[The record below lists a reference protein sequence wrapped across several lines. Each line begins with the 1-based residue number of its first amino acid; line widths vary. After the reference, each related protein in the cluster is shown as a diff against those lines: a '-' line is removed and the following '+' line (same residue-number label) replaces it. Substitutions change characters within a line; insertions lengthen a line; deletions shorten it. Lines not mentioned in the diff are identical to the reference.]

1 MSFVHTA
8 FGRGQI
14 VGEET
19 VRGRKQYLVAGNGFK
34 LWVDEADAQ
43 IHTGAADFDFEP
55 AEDVNEENSTD
66 LPYNPEPQFPV
77 EGFSDEQTI
86 QPNHE
91 LDADDRLSPADSLTF
106 DEVGDREYPGPA
118 EHLFARR
125 SAAFSQQD
133 FDSRGVDNPR
143 YLSTEELIDH
153 HRNNK
158 GQYLS
163 RDDMDYAEAVM
174 EELIHREEDGDP
186 EAAEYN
192 EISFRKD
199 AGLSKDKHYPEAD
212 DFIDWLGARHYPEI
226 YHAYDPDIR
235 AQYADEARRSPE
247 EMEDLAR
254 MLEDPYFGSDDAGVI
269 MDGTRHLAGLSDKY
283 IQIEADADH
292 YNDPVVRFRD
302 DPIREINRL
311 AHSLSDVHDD
321 DRMDH
326 YAALVDSDPM
336 LREAAWSDVR
346 QKAQRIR
353 REGKMD
359 VHDIDNNQIYATVH
373 GDHGD
378 YDVMIVKGG
387 LGGNSITQWTCTCD
401 WGRHAFKRK
410 VLHVGRLCS
419 HGLAGWLEMQSH
431 ELHDVA
437 EKHPYKK
444 RAAHD
449 EVTLEDL
456 IGPPYEEDHG
466 RVPASRP
473 RREIDPELAELLDE
487 DYLREHGYRT
497 ADVIDDYKSFN
508 DEYNDGHVDKA
519 TADNFISRPHQAGGI
534 EPMEPEDVDKLYN
547 YVEDNKTEPGR
558 RNYEV
563 PYTLDPDKAYKKA
576 EVLRTSPHSLTP
588 DLKFIPKGEDE
599 HFVDVEEDE
608 RETTGPDQIVHFSS
622 RTAGYDDDPE
632 GDWGRF
638 MEDMA
643 ATAHMETDN
652 SGPVPVHT
660 FPSSGSAYNGCQTN
674 ENIHDGDIIHVP
686 SEGVVGLAGTWPAA
700 VTKNYGQLHAYGSDV
715 HDNPSI
721 LDGPKKDYEDKITAR
736 HFLQALEFARQHGYE
751 TGPYVK
757 EGRRRYA
764 GEELDPEPY
773 RDFDGGGELLDELR
787 EESSTPLEEDFGN
800 MRDRNDDVR
809 EIVEELREK
818 GYDADQFV
826 ASRRRSSYG
835 VGNQGAGPGGAFGQP
850 GGGNWADEPFAGS
863 GPDPKLWYESSEDYV
878 DAHERPRY
886 EDVTDLGDDDIIKY
900 TKDKPKQSKT
910 AWLPGKHK
918 RQKDRPLLPEDYEE
932 EDDAGRG
939 ITRLPSGE
947 QAETLVVRRH
957 HAWLDSPSPPSED
970 DVPADCVICGK
981 KLDYENTTG
990 VCSKRC
996 QRELDEDNR
1005 RFDEGMAQQYE
1016 QELADEEEL
1025 RHLGSVDP
1033 IEKFYKSGAADA
1045 LNSGSRSG
1053 GGSFSDD
1060 AIAANAQNFLM
1071 RTAGRNYSLAEQ
1083 RELEDEE
1090 HHLGAR
1096 NLDGLDLAG
1105 THYLS

>member
-34 LWVDEADAQ
+34 LWVDETDAQ

-106 DEVGDREYPGPA
+106 EDVEDREYPGPG

-125 SAAFSQQD
+125 TAAGFDYSPPIDPDEFLD
-133 FDSRGVDNPR
+133 FCKHYG
-143 YLSTEELIDH
+143 L
-153 HRNNK
+153 
-158 GQYLS
+158 
-163 RDDMDYAEAVM
+163 
-174 EELIHREEDGDP
+174 DP
-186 EAAEYN
+186 EDPESEETYDAEN
-192 EISFRKD
+192 FEHT
-199 AGLSKDKHYPEAD
+199 LSIGRE
-212 DFIDWLGARHYPEI
+212 
-226 YHAYDPDIR
+226 
-235 AQYADEARRSPE
+235 
-247 EMEDLAR
+247 
-254 MLEDPYFGSDDAGVI
+254 
-269 MDGTRHLAGLSDKY
+269 GTRHLAGLSDKY
-283 IQIEADADH
+283 IEITADADH
-292 YNDPVVRFRD
+292 YNDPVQRFRD
-302 DPIREINRL
+302 DPIREINRV

-419 HGLAGWLEMQSH
+419 HGLAGWLEMQSQ
-431 ELHDVA
+431 ELSDVA
-437 EKHPYKK
+437 KKHPYKK
-444 RAAHD
+444 RA
-449 EVTLEDL
+449 
-456 IGPPYEEDHG
+456 
-466 RVPASRP
+466 
-473 RREIDPELAELLDE
+473 
-487 DYLREHGYRT
+487 
-497 ADVIDDYKSFN
+497 DVVDDYKSFN

-563 PYTLDPDKAYKKA
+563 PYTLDPDKAYKSA
-576 EVLRTSPHSLTP
+576 EVLRTTPHSLTP

-622 RTAGYDDDPE
+622 RYASDEEYKLVEDEDPTMDPDFEDAPGEYTKMRSIDDPGGQKYRAVPPEIAQALRRRFDGGSASVYHPDKPGVILQDIENFWDGPREVKVLDNGDLEYTCPYNGRSDRFNAHGYYDDNGQLKP
-632 GDWGRF
+632 WGR
-638 MEDMA
+638 DA
-643 ATAHMETDN
+643 
-652 SGPVPVHT
+652 S
-660 FPSSGSAYNGCQTN
+660 
-674 ENIHDGDIIHVP
+674 
-686 SEGVVGLAGTWPAA
+686 
-700 VTKNYGQLHAYGSDV
+700 
-715 HDNPSI
+715 
-721 LDGPKKDYEDKITAR
+721 
-736 HFLQALEFARQHGYE
+736 
-751 TGPYVK
+751 
-757 EGRRRYA
+757 RRYA
-764 GEELDPEPY
+764 GEEVDPEPY
-773 RDFDGGGELLDELR
+773 RDFSGGGELLNELR

-826 ASRRRSSYG
+826 ASRRTARGASDLDSIALISEYDKARRDLNDHGPDWYDHDGEIASAYQEHILDELQRRADAGDPAARRFMTSSYG

-900 TKDKPKQSKT
+900 TEKPQ
-910 AWLPGKHK
+910 
-918 RQKDRPLLPEDYEE
+918 QKK
-932 EDDAGRG
+932 
-939 ITRLPSGE
+939 
-947 QAETLVVRRH
+947 
-957 HAWLDSPSPPSED
+957 AWLDSPSPDWEEEMECGWCRKPLAED
-970 DVPADCVICGK
+970 NKTGFCSRKCKRESDNDMRSLDEMGAWQNEQD
-981 KLDYENTTG
+981 KLDAE
-990 VCSKRC
+990 
-996 QRELDEDNR
+996 
-1005 RFDEGMAQQYE
+1005 F
-1016 QELADEEEL
+1016 L
-1025 RHLGSVDP
+1025 RDASVDP
-1033 IEKFYKSGAADA
+1033 IEAFYKSGAADA
-1045 LNSGSRSG
+1045 IKSGSRSG

-1060 AIAANAQNFLM
+1060 AIAERANQFLM

-1105 THYLS
+1105 THYISDL

>member
-106 DEVGDREYPGPA
+106 EDVEDREYPGPG

-125 SAAFSQQD
+125 TASED
-133 FDSRGVDNPR
+133 DEPR
-143 YLSTEELIDH
+143 IVMI
-153 HRNNK
+153 RN
-158 GQYLS
+158 GPG
-163 RDDMDYAEAVM
+163 AEPLGEFV
-174 EELIHREEDGDP
+174 EEEDDDPGWEGSIPLDHLLDHFGIGDTLEEQFP
-186 EAAEYN
+186 EK
-192 EISFRKD
+192 F
-199 AGLSKDKHYPEAD
+199 
-212 DFIDWLGARHYPEI
+212 
-226 YHAYDPDIR
+226 
-235 AQYADEARRSPE
+235 
-247 EMEDLAR
+247 
-254 MLEDPYFGSDDAGVI
+254 
-269 MDGTRHLAGLSDKY
+269 AGLSDKY
-283 IQIEADADH
+283 IDITADVDH

-321 DRMDH
+321 DRMEH
-326 YAALVDSDPM
+326 YAALVDSDSHI
-336 LREAAWSDVR
+336 REAAWSDVR

-419 HGLAGWLEMQSH
+419 HGLAGWLEMQSQ
-431 ELHDVA
+431 ELSDVA
-437 EKHPYKK
+437 KKHPYKK
-444 RAAHD
+444 RA
-449 EVTLEDL
+449 
-456 IGPPYEEDHG
+456 
-466 RVPASRP
+466 
-473 RREIDPELAELLDE
+473 
-487 DYLREHGYRT
+487 
-497 ADVIDDYKSFN
+497 DVVDDYKSFN

-547 YVEDNKTEPGR
+547 YVEDNKTQPGR
-558 RNYEV
+558 RNYEI
-563 PYTLDPDKAYKKA
+563 PYTLDPDKAYKQA

-588 DLKFIPKGEDE
+588 DLKFLPKGEDE

-608 RETTGPDQIVHFSS
+608 RETTGPDQIVHFS
-622 RTAGYDDDPE
+622 
-632 GDWGRF
+632 
-638 MEDMA
+638 
-643 ATAHMETDN
+643 N
-652 SGPVPVHT
+652 
-660 FPSSGSAYNGCQTN
+660 
-674 ENIHDGDIIHVP
+674 
-686 SEGVVGLAGTWPAA
+686 
-700 VTKNYGQLHAYGSDV
+700 
-715 HDNPSI
+715 
-721 LDGPKKDYEDKITAR
+721 
-736 HFLQALEFARQHGYE
+736 
-751 TGPYVK
+751 
-757 EGRRRYA
+757 RRRYA
-764 GEELDPEPY
+764 GEEVEPEPY

-826 ASRRRSSYG
+826 ASRRTAADVGHFMKWREQSPAQAYGAHDAADMYAEEHGLDDYELQDLHDWIDITHGRHASYG

-850 GGGNWADEPFAGS
+850 GGGNWADHPFAGS
-863 GPDPKLWYESSEDYV
+863 GPDPKFWYESSEDYV

-900 TKDKPKQSKT
+900 TKDKPQ
-910 AWLPGKHK
+910 
-918 RQKDRPLLPEDYEE
+918 Q
-932 EDDAGRG
+932 
-939 ITRLPSGE
+939 
-947 QAETLVVRRH
+947 
-957 HAWLDSPSPPSED
+957 
-970 DVPADCVICGK
+970 GK
-981 KLDYENTTG
+981 K
-990 VCSKRC
+990 
-996 QRELDEDNR
+996 
-1005 RFDEGMAQQYE
+1005 A
-1016 QELADEEEL
+1016 
-1025 RHLGSVDP
+1025 SVEDP
-1033 IEKFYKSGAADA
+1033 IEAFYKSGAADA
-1045 LNSGSRSG
+1045 IKGGGSSRG

-1060 AIAANAQNFLM
+1060 AIAANAQSFLM

-1105 THYLS
+1105 THYISDL

>member
-125 SAAFSQQD
+125 TAATDRDRYRNKAYSESRDRGRREHEDQD
-133 FDSRGVDNPR
+133 FISW
-143 YLSTEELIDH
+143 
-153 HRNNK
+153 
-158 GQYLS
+158 
-163 RDDMDYAEAVM
+163 RDQQV
-174 EELIHREEDGDP
+174 DP
-186 EAAEYN
+186 E
-192 EISFRKD
+192 
-199 AGLSKDKHYPEAD
+199 
-212 DFIDWLGARHYPEI
+212 
-226 YHAYDPDIR
+226 DIR
-235 AQYADEARRSPE
+235 HG
-247 EMEDLAR
+247 EMPR
-254 MLEDPYFGSDDAGVI
+254 TGGF
-269 MDGTRHLAGLSDKY
+269 AGLSDKY
-283 IQIEADADH
+283 IDITADADH
-292 YNDPVVRFRD
+292 YNDPVQRFRD

-359 VHDIDNNQIYATVH
+359 VHDIDSNQIYATVH

-419 HGLAGWLEMQSH
+419 HGLAGWLEMQSQ
-431 ELHDVA
+431 ELSDVA
-437 EKHPYKK
+437 KKHPYKK
-444 RAAHD
+444 R
-449 EVTLEDL
+449 
-456 IGPPYEEDHG
+456 
-466 RVPASRP
+466 
-473 RREIDPELAELLDE
+473 
-487 DYLREHGYRT
+487 

-558 RNYEV
+558 RNYEA
-563 PYTLDPDKAYKKA
+563 PYSLDPDKAYKQA

-608 RETTGPDQIVHFSS
+608 RETTGPDQIVHFSNRRHAMPAPRGTDPDFTPRQEGGDHGDIYYGDGDWFS
-622 RTAGYDDDPE
+622 DYGQEPDAEDRARWRELTRQRDEKIQQYIDSTGKNPYVPEGQDDYDD
-632 GDWGRF
+632 F
-638 MEDMA
+638 MEDMIA
-643 ATAHMETDN
+643 AGDIETDN
-652 SGPVPVHT
+652 SGPVPVHS
-660 FPSSGSAYNGCQTN
+660 FPSSGAAYNACQSN
-674 ENIHDGDIIHVP
+674 DSIHDGDIIHVP

-700 VTKNYGQLHAYGSDV
+700 VTKQIGQLHGFNDEIHADPRLLEV
-715 HDNPSI
+715 DQP
-721 LDGPKKDYEDKITAR
+721 DYADKMTAAQ
-736 HFLQALEFARQHGYE
+736 FQAALEFARQHGYE

-826 ASRRRSSYG
+826 ASRRRAASPGADVGLFMRWRDEGPAQSYHAHDAADMFAEEYGLDDHELQDLHDWIETTHGERQASYG

-910 AWLPGKHK
+910 AWMPGKHK

-957 HAWLDSPSPPSED
+957 H
-970 DVPADCVICGK
+970 
-981 KLDYENTTG
+981 
-990 VCSKRC
+990 
-996 QRELDEDNR
+996 
-1005 RFDEGMAQQYE
+1005 
-1016 QELADEEEL
+1016 
-1025 RHLGSVDP
+1025 GSVDAEDP
-1033 IEKFYKSGAADA
+1033 IENFYKSGAAEA
-1045 LNSGSRSG
+1045 IKSGGMSSG

-1060 AIAANAQNFLM
+1060 AIAERANQFLM

-1105 THYLS
+1105 THYISDL

>member
-125 SAAFSQQD
+125 TAAGFDYSPPIDPDEFLDFCKHYGLDPEDPESEEAFNDDNFEHTLSIGREGATDRDRYRNKAYSESRDRGRREHEDQD
-133 FDSRGVDNPR
+133 FISW
-143 YLSTEELIDH
+143 
-153 HRNNK
+153 
-158 GQYLS
+158 
-163 RDDMDYAEAVM
+163 RDQQV
-174 EELIHREEDGDP
+174 DP
-186 EAAEYN
+186 E
-192 EISFRKD
+192 
-199 AGLSKDKHYPEAD
+199 
-212 DFIDWLGARHYPEI
+212 
-226 YHAYDPDIR
+226 DIR
-235 AQYADEARRSPE
+235 HG
-247 EMEDLAR
+247 EMPR
-254 MLEDPYFGSDDAGVI
+254 TGGF
-269 MDGTRHLAGLSDKY
+269 AGLSDKY
-283 IQIEADADH
+283 IEITADADH
-292 YNDPVVRFRD
+292 YNDPVQRFRD
-302 DPIREINRL
+302 DPIREINRV

-419 HGLAGWLEMQSH
+419 HGLAGWLEMQSQ
-431 ELHDVA
+431 ELSDVA
-437 EKHPYKK
+437 KKHPYKK

-487 DYLREHGYRT
+487 DYLREHGYRI
-497 ADVIDDYKSFN
+497 ADVIDDYKKFN

-547 YVEDNKTEPGR
+547 YVEDNKTQPGR

-563 PYTLDPDKAYKKA
+563 PYSLDPDKSYKKA

-588 DLKFIPKGEDE
+588 DLKFVPEGEDS

-622 RTAGYDDDPE
+622 RYASDEEYKLVEDEDPTMDPDFEDAPGEYTKMRSIDDPGGQKYRAVPPEIAQALRRRFDGGSASVYHPDKPGVILQDIENFWDGPREVKVLDNGDLEYTCPYNGRSDRFNAHGYYDDNGQLKP
-632 GDWGRF
+632 WGR
-638 MEDMA
+638 DA
-643 ATAHMETDN
+643 
-652 SGPVPVHT
+652 S
-660 FPSSGSAYNGCQTN
+660 
-674 ENIHDGDIIHVP
+674 
-686 SEGVVGLAGTWPAA
+686 
-700 VTKNYGQLHAYGSDV
+700 
-715 HDNPSI
+715 
-721 LDGPKKDYEDKITAR
+721 
-736 HFLQALEFARQHGYE
+736 
-751 TGPYVK
+751 
-757 EGRRRYA
+757 RRYA
-764 GEELDPEPY
+764 GEEVDPEPY
-773 RDFDGGGELLDELR
+773 RDFSGGGELLNELR

-826 ASRRRSSYG
+826 ASRKAWREPEPGMGFSHSDGDLLNYYRRHKNPDIAAELWDRADSDLETLGYSDLAGELEQRGVKRPKGRSASYG

-900 TKDKPKQSKT
+900 TEKPQQ
-910 AWLPGKHK
+910 GKK
-918 RQKDRPLLPEDYEE
+918 
-932 EDDAGRG
+932 AN
-939 ITRLPSGE
+939 S
-947 QAETLVVRRH
+947 VRRKQGAAIH
-957 HAWLDSPSPPSED
+957 DFERFLQSAEYAGEYLED
-970 DVPADCVICGK
+970 PVGDFLNQAGN
-981 KLDYENTTG
+981 DYSDE
-990 VCSKRC
+990 
-996 QRELDEDNR
+996 ELDKLYD
-1005 RFDEGMAQQYE
+1005 FATQKF
-1016 QELADEEEL
+1016 
-1025 RHLGSVDP
+1025 GSRKGSEDP
-1033 IEKFYKSGAADA
+1033 IEAFYKSGAADA
-1045 LNSGSRSG
+1045 IKGGGSSRG

-1060 AIAANAQNFLM
+1060 AIAANAQSFLM

-1105 THYLS
+1105 THYISDL